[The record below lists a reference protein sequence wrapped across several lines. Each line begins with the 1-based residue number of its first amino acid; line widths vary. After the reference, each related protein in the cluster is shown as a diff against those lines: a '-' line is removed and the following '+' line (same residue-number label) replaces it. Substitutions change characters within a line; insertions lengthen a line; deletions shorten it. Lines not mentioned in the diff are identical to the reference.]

1 MINNGRTNEHACWLR
16 RVNALQR
23 RIQLQVEN
31 QCNNSGRTNNHHNRS
46 NYSVKFIFP
55 NRLMFGKINPKQ
67 IEGMMKKMGIAQ
79 NQLDVKRVI
88 FEMEDKNL
96 VIDEPSV
103 TQINMQGQTTWQV
116 GGVAEEESKEVYSN
130 EDVEM
135 VVEKTGK
142 SGEEVRDFLEKNNGD
157 IALAILELK

>member
-1 MINNGRTNEHACWLR
+1 MLGKLYICFVISRN
-16 RVNALQR
+16 
-23 RIQLQVEN
+23 
-31 QCNNSGRTNNHHNRS
+31 
-46 NYSVKFIFP
+46 
-55 NRLMFGKINPKQ
+55 MFGKINPKQ

-79 NQLDVKRVI
+79 NQIDVKRVI
-88 FEMEDKNL
+88 FELEDKNL

-116 GGVAEEESKEVYSN
+116 AGEATEESKEAFSD

-135 VVEKTGK
+135 VKEKTGK
-142 SGEEVRDFLEKNNGD
+142 SDEEVRDFLDKNNGD

>member
-1 MINNGRTNEHACWLR
+1 
-16 RVNALQR
+16 
-23 RIQLQVEN
+23 
-31 QCNNSGRTNNHHNRS
+31 
-46 NYSVKFIFP
+46 
-55 NRLMFGKINPKQ
+55 MFGNINPKK

-79 NQLDVKRVI
+79 QNLDVKRVV

-103 TQINMQGQTTWQV
+103 VQINMQGQQTWQV
-116 GGVAEEESKEVYSN
+116 GGVAEEESKEGFTQD
-130 EDVEM
+130 DVEM

-142 SGEEVRDFLEKNNGD
+142 SEEDVREFLEKNNGD